1 MAEALTQSNSN
12 PINYN
17 KMAEVNRNR
26 INYINLA
33 GAETQSVELH
43 LVFLERADSLQ
54 KIPSLQPNFKKV
66 VTISPVMFR
75 EEHSLFGHE
84 NVIYLQR

>member
-43 LVFLERADSLQ
+43 LVFLERVDSLQ
-54 KIPSLQPNFKKV
+54 RIPSLQPNLKIV

-75 EEHSLFGHE
+75 EERSLFGQE
-84 NVIYLQR
+84 NIIYLQR